1 MKKWATRSIGFALA
15 CLLKIGCNTAD
26 AADGADAAVQTLA
39 LAARGLPSTYRIAY
53 TADGNTND
61 PDDIGATP
69 LALAIFAAFGV
80 QDRVVHVSYNGILG
94 TNNPTM
100 HDRHVA
106 SVNGAIS
113 RFGYNKNITKVYNAY
128 SNTTRAVNN
137 LRDVINA
144 SSANNRLFLIIA
156 GPCEVPYR
164 AINAAASSKRQHV
177 TVISHS
183 WWNNYYDVFV
193 GDDPVHQNKGMPHL
207 VPIVGN
213 WLQIRDQNSNLCV
226 SSGGGCG
233 GGTQVPESDSSW
245 NPYRFLKNSSDPN
258 LQWLW
263 HRLLLV
269 GRPDPS
275 DAGMAYFLMTG
286 IDNVYPD
293 DSSTWPSAWSPP
305 SVNNTNEQYTLKRL
319 LEDHI
324 VPAATNRKVLL
335 MQPETWD
342 LTNYSVYFDQRLRT
356 STSHRS
362 AVESTLG
369 GGTVAWVSKIWNE
382 IGSQDGTYTIS
393 TRYFDEPGNSTFRL
407 IVNGKQRDFWTASAN
422 DNTWKNRIKTGVTI
436 RIGYEVVVEA
446 IANSSERIR
455 LDAIT
460 FTRTGSA
467 AAGQ

>member
-1 MKKWATRSIGFALA
+1 MKKWAIKSIGFAFA
-15 CLLKIGCNTAD
+15 CILVIGCDTA
-26 AADGADAAVQTLA
+26 VA
-39 LAARGLPSTYRIAY
+39 LGLPSTYRIAY

-69 LALAIFAAFGV
+69 IALAIFAAFGV
-80 QDRVVHVSYNGILG
+80 QNRVVHVSYNGILG
-94 TNNPTM
+94 ANDSTL
-100 HDRHVA
+100 HSRHVA

-113 RFGYNKNITKVYNAY
+113 RFGYNTNITKVYNAY
-128 SNTTRAVNN
+128 NNTTGAVNN
-137 LRDVINA
+137 LRDAINA

-156 GPCEVPYR
+156 GPCEIPYR

-183 WWNNYYDVFV
+183 PWNNYYDVFID
-193 GDDPVHQNKGMPHL
+193 DDPVHQNKGMPHL
-207 VPIVGN
+207 VPMVGN
-213 WLQIRDQNSNLCV
+213 WIQIRNQNSNLCV
-226 SSGGGCG
+226 GGCG
-233 GGTQVPESDSSW
+233 GGTQVPESDPSW
-245 NPYRFLKNSSDPN
+245 DPYEFLKNSSDPN

-263 HRLLLV
+263 GRLLLV

-275 DAGMAYFLMTG
+275 DAGTAYFLMTG

-293 DSSTWPSAWSPP
+293 DSSTWPTTWSPP

-342 LTNYSVYFDQRLRT
+342 LINYSVYFDQKLSA

-382 IGSQDGTYTIS
+382 IGSQDGTYTVNI
-393 TRYFDEPGNSTFRL
+393 RYFDEPENSTFRL
-407 IVNGKQRDFWTASAN
+407 IVNGTQRDAWTASAN
-422 DNTWKNRIKTGVTI
+422 DNTWKTRTKTGVTI
-436 RIGYEVVVEA
+436 RLGYEVVVEA
-446 IANSSERIR
+446 TAHSHERLR
-455 LDAIT
+455 LDTIT
-460 FTRTGSA
+460 FTRTGAA